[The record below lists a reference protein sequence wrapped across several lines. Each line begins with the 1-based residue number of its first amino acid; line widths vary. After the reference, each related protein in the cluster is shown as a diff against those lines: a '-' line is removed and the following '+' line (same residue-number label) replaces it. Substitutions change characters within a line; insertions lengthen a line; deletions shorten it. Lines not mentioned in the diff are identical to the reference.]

1 MCGAGAVFVVLFV
14 VAAAD
19 PAHRVPADRLG
30 LVVAAVFQIVPE
42 LCCAAD
48 RCRCRHRPEG
58 LPSCSGGSFQ
68 PVELPS

>member
-30 LVVAAVFQIVPE
+30 LVVAAVSQIVPE
-42 LCCAAD
+42 VL
-48 RCRCRHRPEG
+48 R
-58 LPSCSGGSFQ
+58 
-68 PVELPS
+68 V